1 LNNRDQGVYQ
11 GRARARRLAPVRDR
25 GVAPGIPGTVY
36 RKGAAVVETKTF
48 PLAPTGERAILD
60 RLHRLRLILQA
71 MAQETADARRDSARL
86 RVENAD
92 LRRRLADVEASHGT

>member
-1 LNNRDQGVYQ
+1 M
-11 GRARARRLAPVRDR
+11 
-25 GVAPGIPGTVY
+25 
-36 RKGAAVVETKTF
+36 
-48 PLAPTGERAILD
+48 GERAILD

-71 MAQETADARRDSARL
+71 MAQETADARRAAARL